1 MGLELSFSLLM
12 QDDSK
17 GKTMHVKIYR
27 DSSLNLSQKMDLY
40 AVFSD
45 CISRTDERS
54 LKNIALVH
62 CGYINTATRLYSYS
76 WSLKQSEILK

>member
-1 MGLELSFSLLM
+1 MGLELSLSLLM

-17 GKTMHVKIYR
+17 DKTVHVKIYR

-40 AVFSD
+40 VVSSGS
-45 CISRTDERS
+45 ISWTDERS

-62 CGYINTATRLYSYS
+62 CGYVNTATRLYSFS
-76 WSLKQSEILK
+76 WSLKQSKI